1 MSSTRNRNNISDYKA
16 YENRNEN
23 IINYKM
29 YENSQYGKANNFLN
43 RFKLPESTQPTRI
56 MHPNN
61 FSNNPIDIE
70 SQLRGIN
77 STNLVGKS
85 FNINPD
91 LRKIDSFKL
100 YERIPLVM
108 PNQIISEQNQRPLFN

>member
-1 MSSTRNRNNISDYKA
+1 MSSTRNRNSISDYKA

-29 YENSQYGKANNFLN
+29 YENSQYGKTNNFLN

-91 LRKIDSFKL
+91 LRKIDSYKL
-100 YERIPLVM
+100 YERVPLMM
-108 PNQIISEQNQRPLFN
+108 PKQITNEQYQRPLFN